1 MKKEILFHIIFIV
14 TFPVFLQSHKHTAYS
29 EEFIYLPGN
38 GPSKMCMGC
47 VGEKMCMGCV
57 GECMGWR
64 ERKKGGERNRN

>member
-14 TFPVFLQSHKHTAYS
+14 TFPVFLQSHKHT
-29 EEFIYLPGN
+29 EFIYLPGN